1 MYKKVDSF
9 KKVDFTCFK
18 ILAVFL
24 FHHMRYFLWNDPF
37 SYAIVS
43 ITEVYNLSSIYKH
56 IFAFSSNLIHVVMA
70 IEKFIF

>member
-1 MYKKVDSF
+1 MYKKVYSV
-9 KKVDFTCFK
+9 KKVDFTCFQ